1 MKVKNIAIGIRSVE
15 EGAEEFAQAIGRIQ
29 RGKRPRGRKEAVYF
43 TSLEAMR
50 KVLTP
55 KRLQLLRV
63 IRDAH
68 PESIYGLAQST
79 GRDLKNVQEDVAL
92 LARVGLVSLSRA
104 KSKRCRVIP
113 SVDYDRLQLQI
124 PMI

>member
-1 MKVKNIAIGIRSVE
+1 MKVKNIAIGIQSLE

-29 RGKRPRGRKEAVYF
+29 RGRKPKGRKEAVYF

-55 KRLQLLRV
+55 KRLQLLHV
-63 IRDAH
+63 IRDRH
-68 PESIYGLAQST
+68 PESVYGLAQLS
-79 GRDLKNVQEDVAL
+79 GRDLKNVQQDVGL

-104 KSKRCRVIP
+104 KSRRYRLIP
-113 SVDYDRLQLQI
+113 SVDYDRLQLHI
-124 PMI
+124 RVM